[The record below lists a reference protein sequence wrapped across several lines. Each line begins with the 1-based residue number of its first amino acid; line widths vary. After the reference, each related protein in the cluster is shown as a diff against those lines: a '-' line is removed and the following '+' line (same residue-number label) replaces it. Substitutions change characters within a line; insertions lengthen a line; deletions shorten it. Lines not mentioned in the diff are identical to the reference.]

1 MKNTIHILHACL
13 FLTLCFFP
21 GESSAQST
29 LMKMNKVEGTD
40 TIELYCS
47 FNRIPV
53 YRTNMRDKRVDFIL
67 EDTVLKPDFTFFP
80 TDDKIVKILSQH
92 KNRKTILSFF
102 FRYSPQHFNIKRN
115 EKEHKLTISIL
126 MGNPY
131 STALPDFS
139 SKLEGLT
146 LLRRT
151 GKDYSNPLI
160 ASPYAADWK
169 SFFRI
174 YESRVTITLP
184 VKFTQP
190 PFPVI
195 NLLSTERNRPESFL
209 GDTITGLAKQGL
221 WDDIEDLLLDRLNS
235 EKDPETLKKLALT
248 YGDALA
254 REGKFADS
262 FKQFYLLAEEYTDE
276 EIGLFAKYLLALLR
290 ARFQDVYIADYE
302 LRQLEDAI
310 TESSD
315 LAPYFYISELEAA
328 LATEQLEQMQA
339 LLKQDELALPQDAA
353 EVRKLRQ
360 ADYWYATNDLIKAYV
375 GYQLLA
381 GSPLLAEKPF
391 SLNGYC
397 DTLYQQK
404 QFRQASAEYTNLA
417 SHIDDKSILG
427 LINYRKYMAELNF
440 KPGVEMTDFF
450 ARIENTY
457 PGTEAGFRGALKK
470 TDLQLMNLKDWDDQ
484 AILYY
489 HALADKAVTR
499 EAREEASFKEA
510 LVYSLNDNK
519 IKSTELLMRFLRDFR
534 SGELFSTGQALL
546 IDILPE
552 TIREYVDK
560 GMFMEAL
567 VLAKKNRQF
576 FIKNWIDISLL
587 SELAQSYH
595 KLGIYNESSKIYYYL
610 ISLSSED
617 QKEQYYLPLITAAYD
632 HRSYDIV
639 EDYADQYSYHYPNGK
654 YFQDILF
661 IRLKSLVAQEL
672 FDEAINLLPEEIPL
686 QEDFTLLAAS
696 LYFRINNYD
705 QVISILNRPVKITAP
720 KQDQSNFMLAE
731 SYFRTGQ
738 PERAEQ
744 YFLKIQKT
752 SIHYDQSLFRL
763 AEIAELRNDKVS
775 ALKLYKDLVETGK
788 SPLWI
793 KMAGKE
799 LEYDSVIQ

>member
-1 MKNTIHILHACL
+1 MKNTVHILLPCL
-13 FLTLCFFP
+13 FLGLFFFP
-21 GESSAQST
+21 GESFARST
-29 LMKMNKVEGTD
+29 LLKMNKVEGKD

-53 YRTNMRDKRVDFIL
+53 YRTNMRNKRVDFIL
-67 EDTVLKPDFTFFP
+67 EDTVLKPEFSFFSA
-80 TDDKIVKILSQH
+80 DDKIVKILSQH
-92 KNRKTILSFF
+92 KNKKTIISFF
-102 FRYSPQHFNIKRN
+102 FRYSPQKFDISRN

-151 GKDYSNPLI
+151 SKDYSNPLI

-169 SFFRI
+169 SFFRL
-174 YESRVTITLP
+174 YESRVNISLP
-184 VKFTQP
+184 VEFTQP
-190 PFPVI
+190 PFPVAG
-195 NLLSTERNRPESFL
+195 LLSTEKNQTENFL
-209 GDTITGLAKQGL
+209 GVAITELAEQGL
-221 WDDIEDLLLDRLNS
+221 WDDIEDLLLERLNS
-235 EKDPETLKKLALT
+235 EKDPDTLKKLALT

-254 REGKFADS
+254 REGKFSDA

-290 ARFQDVYIADYE
+290 ARFQDVYIAEYE
-302 LRQLEDAI
+302 LRQLESAI
-310 TESSD
+310 NPSSA
-315 LAPYFYISELEAA
+315 LAPYFYLSELEAA
-328 LATEQLEQMQA
+328 LATEQLERMQV
-339 LLKQDELALPQDAA
+339 LLKKDDIALPPHAA
-353 EVRKLRQ
+353 QVRKLRQ
-360 ADYWYATNDLIKAYV
+360 ADYWYATGDLIKAYV

-381 GSPLLAEKPF
+381 DSPLLAEKSY

-404 QFRQASAEYTNLA
+404 QFREASAAYNSLA
-417 SHIDDKSILG
+417 NHIDDKNTLG

-440 KPGVEMTDFF
+440 KPGTEMIDFF

-470 TDLQLMNLKDWDDQ
+470 TDLQLMILKDWSDQ

-489 HALADKAVTR
+489 HALAQKAVTR

-510 LVYSLNDNK
+510 LVYSLHNNN
-519 IKSTELLMRFLRDFR
+519 IKSVELLMTFLRDFR
-534 SGELFSTGQALL
+534 NGKLFTTGQALL
-546 IDILPE
+546 IDILPD
-552 TIREYVDK
+552 TIREYVDRE
-560 GMFMEAL
+560 MYMEAL
-567 VLAKKNRQF
+567 VLAKKNRQL

-587 SELAQSYH
+587 AELAQSYH

-617 QKEQYYLPLITAAYD
+617 QKEQYYLPLISAAYD

-639 EDYADQYSYHYPNGK
+639 EDYADQYSYHYPNGT

-661 IRLKSLVAQEL
+661 IRLKSLIAQEL
-672 FDEAINLLPEEIPL
+672 FEEAINLLPDEIPL
-686 QEDFTLLAAS
+686 TENFTLLAAS

-705 QVISILNRPVKITAP
+705 KVISILNRPVMIDEH
-720 KQDQSNFMLAE
+720 KQDQSTFMLAE
-731 SYFRTGQ
+731 SFYRTGQ
-738 PERAEQ
+738 PERAEKQ
-744 YFLKIQKT
+744 FLKIPES
-752 SIHYDQSLFRL
+752 SIHFDQSLFRL
-763 AEIAELRNDKVS
+763 AEIAEQRNDRSS
-775 ALKLYKDLVETGK
+775 ALNLYRDLVETGK
-788 SPLWI
+788 NPLWV

-799 LEYDSVIQ
+799 LEYDKVVQ